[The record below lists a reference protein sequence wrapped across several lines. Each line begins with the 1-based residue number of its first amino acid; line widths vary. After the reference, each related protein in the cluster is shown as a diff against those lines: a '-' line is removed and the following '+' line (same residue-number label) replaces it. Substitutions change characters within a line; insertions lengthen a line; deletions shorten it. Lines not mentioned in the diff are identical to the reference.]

1 MTNLDTQTLLLIILG
16 VVALA
21 LLGQT
26 LLLFAIFFAV
36 RKTTRVVQEN
46 VESIREA
53 ALPILHNARE
63 LFVRVAPRIEDT
75 ANDLAAMAHGL
86 REQTSDI
93 QSSASDI
100 LDKLRHQCSR
110 LDGMISS
117 VFDAVDRASHFV
129 TETVA
134 RPVHQLSGI
143 LSTAKSIVDSLR
155 SQSAKVRPEAS
166 SPAAVPGVD
175 ADKDMF
181 V

>member
-63 LFVRVAPRIEDT
+63 LFEDT